1 MKPHHSSKGFTLIEV
16 LIALVIL
23 AIGLLGMATLMM
35 TSLQSSQSAYLR
47 SQASLLAYDIT
58 ERMRANHA
66 QAITT
71 NDYTLAKNAGATSD
85 PGCKAAGCSASQ
97 QAQQDLHDWRAY
109 LSTSIPSAT
118 ATISRANQNE
128 YTINISWEESSAL
141 QRATDNPNFE
151 LRVNL

>member
-16 LIALVIL
+16 LIAVVIL

-58 ERMRANHA
+58 ERMRANHT

-71 NDYTLAKNAGATSD
+71 NDYTLSKNASATSD
-85 PGCKAAGCSASQ
+85 PGCKAAGCNVSQ
-97 QAQQDLHDWRAY
+97 QAQQDLHDWRDY
-109 LSTSIPSAT
+109 LSTSIPNAT

-141 QRATDNPNFE
+141 QRATENSNFE